1 MTSRDR
7 EWQDAIDRQAALVLQ
22 SAMNMK
28 RIAEGADWMMRFPAR
43 MELRRAERQLKSS
56 LEIISGLVAR
66 EDARLEAERKVG

>member
-28 RIAEGADWMMRFPAR
+28 RIAEGADWMRFPAR

-56 LEIISGLVAR
+56 LEIISGLIVR